1 MPTVMTLGGI
11 VLAILGLLI
20 AFAGLPDRSAGLGL
34 GSDLIQAGAMIFSGG
49 LVVAALGQVLSGLRS
64 MGDRIED
71 AVYDLAPPRA
81 SLNDDLAE
89 ATPRPLPRAA
99 TARAP
104 IAPAAPEPAEEE
116 EPAAPPARETR
127 APRPA
132 AREAQPQPR
141 AARPAPDATRP
152 MPPRTPVRPEVRRP
166 EPETRRPEPEL
177 EAQRDEDTADDFQPQ
192 RSEPRWLRAQ
202 ADAGNRQPQ
211 GQGATPLSNRP
222 SRATPVVNPSRRD
235 PSSAPAA
242 PMPDVRRRPAPMA
255 MAEPEPAPAEQ
266 PEASVV
272 RSGIIAGMAYT
283 LYSDGS
289 IEAELPAGL
298 VRFGSLGELQDHVKR
313 AGADDQDGPN
323 AAQR

>member
-1 MPTVMTLGGI
+1 
-11 VLAILGLLI
+11 
-20 AFAGLPDRSAGLGL
+20 LPDRSAGLGL

-104 IAPAAPEPAEEE
+104 IAPATPEPEEE
-116 EPAAPPARETR
+116 DEPAAPLARETR

-132 AREAQPQPR
+132 AREAQQQPR

-152 MPPRTPVRPEVRRP
+152 LPPRTPVRPEVRRP

-177 EAQRDEDTADDFQPQ
+177 EAERDDENTDDFQPQ

-211 GQGATPLSNRP
+211 GQGSAPLANRP
-222 SRATPVVNPSRRD
+222 SRATPTVSPARRD
-235 PSSAPAA
+235 PSSSSAA
-242 PMPDVRRRPAPMA
+242 PMPDVRRRSAPPV
-255 MAEPEPAPAEQ
+255 MAEPESTPAEQ

-313 AGADDQDGPN
+313 AGADDQDAPN
-323 AAQR
+323 SAQR